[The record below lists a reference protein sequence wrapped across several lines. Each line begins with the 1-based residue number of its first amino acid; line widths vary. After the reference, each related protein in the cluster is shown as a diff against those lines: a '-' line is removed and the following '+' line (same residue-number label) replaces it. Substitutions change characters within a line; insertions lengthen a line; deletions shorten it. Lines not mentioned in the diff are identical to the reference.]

1 MSYPFHEGGI
11 RLPQPSKADR
21 KIAGASSHHCV
32 AHTVLGDGV
41 GVHTQAESLLEL
53 NNQFL
58 LNAMPNVVE
67 LQEQVRFYY
76 GWDPKNQKQHIFDV
90 VVSLDCGSR
99 VAFAVKPEVRLQSG
113 RFETEMQEVAWW
125 VYERDFA
132 DDVRIMSEAD
142 INPVDLCNAKI
153 LASVREADPEADALA
168 LEVVRHLPTR
178 GGQSLRDLTL
188 STGMAA
194 RGYRSLIRLIRS
206 GVLRLQQHEVISPK
220 TVVMRANAKGT
231 VIDMQDRRGLIVRAF
246 GADDGSVGHQT
257 AA

>member
-1 MSYPFHEGGI
+1 MFDYSDGI
-11 RLPQPSKADR
+11 YLPEPSQAERD
-21 KIAGASSHHCV
+21 ITGASSHHCV

-53 NNQFL
+53 HNLFL
-58 LNAMPNVVE
+58 LNVMMNVAS
-67 LQEQVRFYY
+67 LQEQVRFFY
-76 GWDPKNQKQHIFDV
+76 GWDPKDQKQHIFDV
-90 VVSLDCGSR
+90 VATLDCGSR
-99 VAFAVKPEVRLQSG
+99 VAFAVKPEVRLASG

-125 VYERDFA
+125 VYDRGFA

-142 INPVDLCNAKI
+142 INPVDLRNAKI
-153 LASVREADPEADALA
+153 LAAVREADPEADAVA
-168 LEVVRHLPTR
+168 LEVVRGLPVD

-206 GVLRLQQHEVISPK
+206 GVLRLQQHEVIGPK
-220 TVVMRANAKGT
+220 VVVMNANAKCT
-231 VIDMQDRRGLIVRAF
+231 VIDLRSRKGLIVRSFDAE
-246 GADDGSVGHQT
+246 DSNVGQQT

>member
-1 MSYPFHEGGI
+1 MLDHSDG
-11 RLPQPSKADR
+11 LVMPQPSQAERD
-21 KIAGASSHHCV
+21 ITGASSHHCV

-53 NNQFL
+53 HNLFL
-58 LNAMPNVVE
+58 LNAMMNVAS

-76 GWDPKNQKQHIFDV
+76 GWDPEKQEQHIFDV
-90 VVSLDCGSR
+90 VATLDCGSR
-99 VAFAVKPEVRLQSG
+99 IAIAVKPEIRLVSG

-142 INPVDLCNAKI
+142 INPVDLRNAKI
-153 LASVREADPEADALA
+153 LASVREADPEADAVA
-168 LEVVRHLPTR
+168 LEVVQSLPIG

-194 RGYRSLIRLIRS
+194 RGYRALIRLIRS
-206 GVLRLQQHEVISPK
+206 GVLRLQQHDVIGPK
-220 TVVMRANAKGT
+220 VVVMNANANGT
-231 VIDMQDRRGLIVRAF
+231 VIDLHYRKGLIVRSILAE
-246 GADDGSVGHQT
+246 GGNVGQQT

>member
-1 MSYPFHEGGI
+1 MFDHSAGLVMPE
-11 RLPQPSKADR
+11 PSKAERD
-21 KIAGASSHHCV
+21 ITGASSHHCV
-32 AHTVLGDGV
+32 AHTVLGDGH

-53 NNQFL
+53 HNLFL
-58 LNAMPNVVE
+58 LNAMMNVVG

-76 GWDPKNQKQHIFDV
+76 GWDPEDPQQHIFDV

-99 VAFAVKPEVRLQSG
+99 VAIAVKPEIRLVSG
-113 RFETEMQEVAWW
+113 SFETEMQGVAWW
-125 VYERDFA
+125 VYEHGFA

-142 INPVDLCNAKI
+142 INPVDLRNAKI
-153 LASVREADPEADALA
+153 LASVREADPEADAVA
-168 LEVVRHLPTR
+168 LEVAQSLPTG

-206 GVLRLQQHEVISPK
+206 GALRLQKHEVIGPK
-220 TVVMRANAKGT
+220 VVVINANAQGT
-231 VIDMQDRRGLIVRAF
+231 VIDMQDRKGLMIRPF
-246 GADDGSVGHQT
+246 EGSIGQKT